1 VPKARFY
8 LTRGEVRQLIIAARK
23 HSRHGVRN
31 ALMILLAY
39 RHGLRASELVD
50 LRWSDIDLE
59 TGTLLCRR
67 RNASRSGVHPLS
79 KEELIKLRRFRAT
92 HARAADEY
100 VFVSERGGRLGRGAF
115 WRIVMQAGRN
125 ARLPVPAF
133 AHQLRHSTG
142 YYLANRGCD
151 LRLIQDYLGHTEIQS
166 TVRYTLLAS
175 HRFRGLW

>member
-1 VPKARFY
+1 VPKASFH

-31 ALMILLAY
+31 ALMILLGY

-59 TGTLLCRR
+59 AGTLLRR
-67 RNASRSGVHPLS
+67 RRKVSRSGVHPLL
-79 KEELIKLRRFRAT
+79 KEELIKLRRFRAR
-92 HARAADEY
+92 HARAADAY
-100 VFVSERGGRLGRGAF
+100 AFVSERGGRLGRTAF
-115 WRIVMQAGRN
+115 WLIVMQAGQR
-125 ARLPVPAF
+125 AGLPVPAF

-151 LRLIQDYLGHTEIQS
+151 LRLIQDYLGHSDIQS

>member
-8 LTRGEVRQLIIAARK
+8 LTRAEVRQLIVAARI
-23 HSRHGVRN
+23 HSRHGARN

-39 RHGLRASELVD
+39 RHGLRASEVVD
-50 LRWSDIDLE
+50 LRWSDFDLGA
-59 TGTLLCRR
+59 GTVLCRR
-67 RNASRSGVHPLS
+67 SKGSRSGVHPLS
-79 KEELIKLRRFRAT
+79 NEEVTKLKRFRAK
-92 HARAADEY
+92 HARAVDEY
-100 VFVSERGGRLGRGAF
+100 VFVSERGGRLGRAAF
-115 WRIVMQAGRN
+115 WRIVMLAGRR
-125 ARLPVPAF
+125 AGLPVPAF

-175 HRFRGLW
+175 RRFRGLW

>member
-8 LTRGEVRQLIIAARK
+8 LTRAEVRQLIVAARK
-23 HSRHGVRN
+23 HTRYGTRN

-39 RHGLRASELVD
+39 RHGLRASEVVD
-50 LRWSDIDLE
+50 LRWSDIDLDAR
-59 TGTLLCRR
+59 TLLCRR
-67 RNASRSGVHPLS
+67 RKGSRSGVHPLS
-79 KEELIKLRRFRAT
+79 KEEVTKLERFRAR
-92 HARAADEY
+92 HVPGKDEFI
-100 VFVSERGGRLGRGAF
+100 FVSERGGTLGRSAF
-115 WRIVMQAGRN
+115 WRIVMQAGRH

-151 LRLIQDYLGHTEIQS
+151 LRLIQEYLGHTEIQS

-175 HRFRGLW
+175 YRFRGLW

>member
-1 VPKARFY
+1 MPKARNY
-8 LTRGEVRQLIIAARK
+8 LTRGEVRQLIVAARK

-67 RNASRSGVHPLS
+67 RKGSRSGVHPLW
-79 KEELIKLRRFRAT
+79 KEDLIKLRRFRARQ
-92 HARAADEY
+92 ARAADEY
-100 VFVSERGGRLGRGAF
+100 VFVSERGGALGRTAL
-115 WRIVMQAGRN
+115 WRIVMQAGRH
-125 ARLPVPAF
+125 AGLPVRTF

-151 LRLIQDYLGHTEIQS
+151 LRLIQDYLGHAEIQS
-166 TVRYTLLAS
+166 TVRYTTLAS
-175 HRFRGLW
+175 NRFQGLW